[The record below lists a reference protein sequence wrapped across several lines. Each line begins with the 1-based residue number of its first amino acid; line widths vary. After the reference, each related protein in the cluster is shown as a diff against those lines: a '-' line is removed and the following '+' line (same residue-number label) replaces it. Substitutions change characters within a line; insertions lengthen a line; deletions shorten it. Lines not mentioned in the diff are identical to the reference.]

1 MNEISRN
8 PAHTVTELANARQ
21 HQNGGLLA
29 WLLVRTI
36 VLVRIIND
44 LVPIVAEPKKRFS
57 KTFFFF
63 FDSAR
68 FFGSATLYYTTIPA
82 AMMMMN

>member
-44 LVPIVAEPKKRFS
+44 LVPI
-57 KTFFFF
+57 
-63 FDSAR
+63 
-68 FFGSATLYYTTIPA
+68 LYYYTGRNDDDELNTEEKSRI
-82 AMMMMN
+82 